1 MKPTARSR
9 AWRSGVMREIKLGV
23 GSNLVVAAAA
33 GVAVAAAFVLLGDT
47 GLGYAIVAAII
58 VAAILYFIFE
68 AIV

>member
-1 MKPTARSR
+1 
-9 AWRSGVMREIKLGV
+9 MREIKLGM

-58 VAAILYFIFE
+58 VAAVLYFIFE

>member
-1 MKPTARSR
+1 
-9 AWRSGVMREIKLGV
+9 MREIKLGV

-33 GVAVAAAFVLLGDT
+33 GVAVAAAFVLLADT

-58 VAAILYFIFE
+58 VAAILYFLFE

>member
-1 MKPTARSR
+1 
-9 AWRSGVMREIKLGV
+9 MRISLPAF
-23 GSNLVVAAAA
+23 SF
-33 GVAVAAAFVLLGDT
+33 AAFVLLADT